1 MENTVAERK
10 LSHLAKVK
18 LLKAELAFEAKSIQ
32 HESACVLLLLHVVQ
46 TTFLKGLVYSIS

>member
-32 HESACVLLLLHVVQ
+32 HESASVLLLLHVVQ
-46 TTFLKGLVYSIS
+46 TTFLKGPVYGIS